1 MYLEMGNF
9 FILMLWGT
17 KLPRDIVVG
26 YYFVVQIS
34 DAISR
39 WAGWALAHP
48 EFGDSDNPFPT

>member
-26 YYFVVQIS
+26 YYFAVQIS
-34 DAISR
+34 DAVSR
-39 WAGWALAHP
+39 WAGSPPGIWG
-48 EFGDSDNPFPT
+48 FVNPFPT